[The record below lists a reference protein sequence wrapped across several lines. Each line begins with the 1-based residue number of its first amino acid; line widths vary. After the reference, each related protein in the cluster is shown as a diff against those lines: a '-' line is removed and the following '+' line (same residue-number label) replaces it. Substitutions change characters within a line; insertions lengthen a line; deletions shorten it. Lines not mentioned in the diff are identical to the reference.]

1 MKPIASRTIFAL
13 LAIAASLT
21 ACGGG
26 GGGSDVPPP
35 VVPPVIPPP
44 SNEVPTSATATTQAY
59 VQYIGSL
66 LLSDG
71 TEPLDVSKVTPPTS
85 ETEEPRPV
93 S

>member
-1 MKPIASRTIFAL
+1 MTRITSLNAPL
-13 LAIAASLT
+13 LAVVASILLA

-26 GGGSDVPPP
+26 GGGGGTEPMPPP
-35 VVPPVIPPP
+35 VQPPP
-44 SNEVPTSATATTQAY
+44 SNEVPTSATASTTAY
-59 VQYIGSL
+59 VQYTGSL

-85 ETEEPRPV
+85 ETEEPLPV